1 MRFLHQLVSVMVLLS
16 LAHFSFDTQAQ
27 VISNVTLEC
36 DDGTGSTGEYLM
48 DVRPG
53 EYEDVEITCTITN
66 TYQLPEEISF
76 QVDEDN
82 STGDFS
88 YDISPEGPYQLA
100 AGEEQVVVVSVRGS
114 QGMEA
119 DTSAY
124 TVQMTA
130 TVDSVGTEPVV
141 VPVGT
146 LGSTATESSE
156 VKIEWYHNYDFSL
169 DNGCTESFKS
179 GQDVIIPF
187 TITKKSNIEGANHN
201 TLIKLHETM
210 DKSSTSF
217 ENFEK
222 AGISLT
228 DTGNQRVF
236 SNMKIG
242 ETQRDSFTIVAP
254 DTASNKMDITFYISM
269 WATPDDDYENDG
281 FQQFSCK
288 ITLEKD
294 ESNAALG
301 AIESFSSDDVEMYSI
316 FAGGAVL
323 FIIILV
329 VLAKVIRKG
338 SGSSKSKL
346 ITEDEIEEE
355 IEEVFDIDDD
365 DFDFEDLD
373 DDELESDFDFEDL

>member
-16 LAHFSFDTQAQ
+16 LAQFSFDTQAQ
-27 VISNVTLEC
+27 VVSNVTLEC
-36 DDGTGSTGEYLM
+36 DDGAGSTGEHLM

-76 QVDEDN
+76 QIDEDN

-141 VPVGT
+141 VPVGA
-146 LGSTATESSE
+146 LGSTDTESSE
-156 VKIEWYHNYDFSL
+156 VKIQWYHNYDFSL

-179 GQDVIIPF
+179 GQNIIIPF

-228 DTGNQRVF
+228 DTGNQRVL

-254 DTASNKMDITFYISM
+254 ETASNKMDITFYISM

-338 SGSSKSKL
+338 SASSKSKL

>member
-16 LAHFSFDTQAQ
+16 LAQFSFDTQAQ
-27 VISNVTLEC
+27 VVSNVTLEC
-36 DDGTGSTGEYLM
+36 DDGAGSTGEYLM

-76 QVDEDN
+76 QIDEDN

-141 VPVGT
+141 VPVGA

-156 VKIEWYHNYDFSL
+156 VKIQWYHNYDFSL

-179 GQDVIIPF
+179 GQNIIIPF

-254 DTASNKMDITFYISM
+254 ETASNKMDITFYISM

-338 SGSSKSKL
+338 SASSKSKL

>member
-16 LAHFSFDTQAQ
+16 LAQFSFDTQAQ
-27 VISNVTLEC
+27 VVSNVTLEC
-36 DDGTGSTGEYLM
+36 DDGAGSTGEYLM

-76 QVDEDN
+76 QIDEDN

-141 VPVGT
+141 VPVGA
-146 LGSTATESSE
+146 LGSTATDSSE
-156 VKIEWYHNYDFSL
+156 VKIQWYHNYDFSL

-179 GQDVIIPF
+179 GQNIIIPF

-228 DTGNQRVF
+228 DTGNQRVL

-254 DTASNKMDITFYISM
+254 ETAPNKMDITFYISM

-338 SGSSKSKL
+338 SASSKSKL

>member
-146 LGSTATESSE
+146 LGSTATDSSE

-236 SNMKIG
+236 SNMKIS
-242 ETQRDSFTIVAP
+242 ETQRDSFTIIAP
-254 DTASNKMDITFYISM
+254 ETASNKMDITFYISM
-269 WATPDDDYENDG
+269 WATPDDDYENDA

>member
-130 TVDSVGTEPVV
+130 TVNSVGTEPVV

-217 ENFEK
+217 EDFEK

>member
-16 LAHFSFDTQAQ
+16 LAQFSFDTQAQ
-27 VISNVTLEC
+27 VVSNVTLEC
-36 DDGTGSTGEYLM
+36 DDGAGSTGEYLM

-76 QVDEDN
+76 QIDEDN

-141 VPVGT
+141 VPVGA
-146 LGSTATESSE
+146 LGSTDTESSE
-156 VKIEWYHNYDFSL
+156 VKIQWYHNYDFSL

-179 GQDVIIPF
+179 GQNIIIPF

-228 DTGNQRVF
+228 DTGNQRVL

-254 DTASNKMDITFYISM
+254 ETASNKMDITFYISM

-338 SGSSKSKL
+338 SASSKSKL